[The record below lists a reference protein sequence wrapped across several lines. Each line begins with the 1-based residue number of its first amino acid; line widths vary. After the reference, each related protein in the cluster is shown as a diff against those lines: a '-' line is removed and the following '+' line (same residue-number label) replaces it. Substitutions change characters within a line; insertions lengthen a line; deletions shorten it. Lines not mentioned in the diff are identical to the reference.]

1 VNTMATTTRSPKSKP
16 DQIAALRADPLAE
29 ILRRLV
35 PIHASV
41 EETTDDDPGIRSWSA
56 AKLMELIND
65 VQAASNDAPAG
76 HAGS

>member
-1 VNTMATTTRSPKSKP
+1 MTTRQPRSKT

-35 PIHASV
+35 PIQASV
-41 EETTDDDPGIRSWSA
+41 EETTDDDRGIRSWSA

-65 VQAASNDAPAG
+65 VQAASSDATAG
-76 HAGS
+76 TGAGTSR

>member
-1 VNTMATTTRSPKSKP
+1 MTARRPRSKP

-41 EETTDDDPGIRSWSA
+41 EETTDDDRGIRCWSA
-56 AKLMELIND
+56 AKLMELINN
-65 VQAASNDAPAG
+65 VQAASSDATAG
-76 HAGS
+76 TGAGNSR

>member
-1 VNTMATTTRSPKSKP
+1 MTARRPRSRP

-29 ILRRLV
+29 ILRRLG

-41 EETTDDDPGIRSWSA
+41 EQTTDDDRGIRSWSA

-65 VQAASNDAPAG
+65 VQAASSDATAG
-76 HAGS
+76 TGAGTSR